1 MNNKKLHKGNFPDPE
16 FYSHVGTYGD
26 WKAYAKRE
34 VTDGFINVKLV
45 SIVPAKR
52 ANLFL
57 RYSLNLGR
65 FAFSKDGEFFC
76 DTHLLESIVLDS
88 YMKEYVRNLED
99 KEKPLQKRTSTLR

>member
-26 WKAYAKRE
+26 WKAYATRE

-45 SIVPAKR
+45 SIVPTRR

-65 FAFSKDGEFFC
+65 FAFSKDGEFFR
-76 DTHLLESIVLDS
+76 DTYSLDS
-88 YMKEYVRNLED
+88 IFLDGDMEEYVRNLED
-99 KEKPLQKRTSTLR
+99 KEKTL